1 MIIETKRRSI
11 LKALSWRATAT
22 ITTIVLVYAFTGQ
35 METALTVGGIEV
47 FAKMALYYFHERGWG
62 KIRFGKREI
71 SPSVIWVTGLPRS
84 GKEELSRAIY
94 DSIKEKGLKV
104 EYLDGKTIRELIP
117 QLGFTKAER
126 IEHVQRVGI
135 LVKTLEQNGIFVIA
149 NLVSP
154 DRSAREFVR
163 SLSRHFLEVYVSTPL
178 AACEK
183 RDSSRI
189 YEKARRG
196 EIANMVGV
204 HFDYEPSESPEYS
217 VDLSVNSV
225 EQTVK
230 AVIGSVES
238 RF

>member
-22 ITTIVLVYAFTGQ
+22 VTTIVLVYAFTGQ

-196 EIANMVGV
+196 EIENMVGV

>member
-11 LKALSWRATAT
+11 LKAFSWRITASV
-22 ITTIVLVYAFTGQ
+22 TTIILVYAFTGQ
-35 METALTVGGIEV
+35 IETALKIGGIEV
-47 FAKMALYYFHERGWG
+47 FAKMAIYYFHERGWG

-84 GKEELSRAIY
+84 GKDELSRAIF

-126 IEHVQRVGI
+126 IHHVERVGI
-135 LVKTLEQNGIFVIA
+135 LVKTLEQNGIFVVA

-154 DRSAREFVR
+154 DRVAREFVR
-163 SLSRHFLEVYVSTPL
+163 SLNRHFIEVYVNTPL

-183 RDSSRI
+183 RDTSSI

-196 EIANMVGV
+196 EIDNMVGI
-204 HFDYEPSESPEYS
+204 HFDYEPSENPEYS
-217 VDLSVNSV
+217 VDLSVASV
-225 EQTVK
+225 DQTRK
-230 AVIGSVES
+230 AIIGSVVS